1 MVDSN
6 NTHIVFDDSLSDCT
20 KPGWGASHHYLRF
33 QFEEFKIA
41 LPCHP
46 DLTPAGYER
55 LDEVDERDSM
65 WLFFQSQLPV
75 PITWGGSSYGPA

>member
-1 MVDSN
+1 VTARNLVGVLAIITYDS
-6 NTHIVFDDSLSDCT
+6 
-20 KPGWGASHHYLRF
+20 

-75 PITWGGSSYGPA
+75 PITWGDSSYGPA